1 LARCA
6 SFAPHG
12 SEGGT
17 QARARLTWRGKYGII
32 RSIMDIVIL
41 LGAPGSG
48 KGTIAGRLAAGNEN
62 LKHVSSGDL
71 LRGAVASGTPA
82 GIEAKGF
89 MEKGE
94 LVPDALI
101 AQMIKD
107 VLAATPGDVTMLLDG
122 FPRNVAQAEILE
134 KTGAKIRCAVLVD
147 VPDEIIADRI
157 AGRRT
162 CPKCKAGY
170 HVKALPPKVEGIC
183 DKCGAALEI
192 RKDDNPETVKDRLVV
207 YHRQT
212 EPLVAFYE
220 AKGLLRRIDGDQ
232 GPEKNAEAFKA
243 AMQ

>member
-1 LARCA
+1 
-6 SFAPHG
+6 
-12 SEGGT
+12 
-17 QARARLTWRGKYGII
+17 
-32 RSIMDIVIL
+32 MNIVIL

-48 KGTIAGRLAAGNEN
+48 KGTIAARLAGEDAA

-71 LRGAVASGTPA
+71 LRGAIAAGTDA
-82 GIEAKGF
+82 GNEAKGY
-89 MEKGE
+89 MDKGE

-107 VLAATPGDVTMLLDG
+107 VLASTEGDVTMLLDG

-134 KTGAKIRCAVLVD
+134 ATGAPVKSVVLVD

-170 HVKALPPKVEGIC
+170 HVTALPPKVEGVC
-183 DKCGAALEI
+183 DKCGEALTI

-207 YHRQT
+207 YHRET
-212 EPLVAFYE
+212 EPLIEFYE
-220 AKGLLRRIDGDQ
+220 AKGLLRRIDGNQ
-232 GPEKNAEAFKA
+232 GPEKNAAAFKA
-243 AMQ
+243 AM

>member
-1 LARCA
+1 
-6 SFAPHG
+6 
-12 SEGGT
+12 
-17 QARARLTWRGKYGII
+17 
-32 RSIMDIVIL
+32 MNIVIL

-48 KGTIAGRLAAGNEN
+48 KGTIAGRLAGEDSK

-71 LRGAVASGTPA
+71 LRGAVAKGTPA
-82 GIEAKGF
+82 GVEAKGF
-89 MEKGE
+89 MDKGQ

-107 VLAATPGDVTMLLDG
+107 VIAETEGDVTMLLDG

-134 KTGAKIRCAVLVD
+134 KTGAPIRSVVLVD

-183 DKCGAALEI
+183 DKCGAELVI

-207 YHRQT
+207 YHRET
-212 EPLVAFYE
+212 EPLIAFYE
-220 AKGLLRRIDGDQ
+220 KKGLLKRIDGDQ
-232 GPEKNAEAFKA
+232 GPEKNAASFKA
-243 AMQ
+243 AM